1 MNFTKQGMKDMTR
14 QKLELWLFPPS
25 VEYKEDKQEQ
35 ISNKKFILMLV
46 LGISVTIICKIVD
59 SVV

>member
-1 MNFTKQGMKDMTR
+1 MNKQ
-14 QKLELWLFPPS
+14 QIELWLFPPS
-25 VEYKEDKQEQ
+25 IEYKEDKQEQ
-35 ISNKKFILMLV
+35 ISDKKFILFCL

>member
-1 MNFTKQGMKDMTR
+1 MLSKIQ
-14 QKLELWLFPPS
+14 QVELWLFPPS

-35 ISNKKFILMLV
+35 ISNKKFILMSV

-59 SVV
+59 SVI

>member
-1 MNFTKQGMKDMTR
+1 MNR